1 VTAAPDPTF
10 RLILDAYSPLSHK
23 HLIGDGRQVV
33 TPTTLIHSWVPLH
46 ERRRL
51 AAYLIL
57 DAYRKNSVRIFLGRA
72 SLLEQADHREYGDVQ
87 LILGRIAHGVLG
99 DDFEITVEGA
109 DDDLGDAPDLPEA
122 PVDPGP
128 EATPIEA
135 RIYAIQQ
142 SRYDDAAATAVD
154 EWEQK
159 LGNQPLLAARQDDLR
174 DWADRI
180 GLAALLVEGEADCV
194 ALGDTV
200 YALWPQTGGWPEVR
214 RYDPDAYF
222 PILEDDLE
230 GFPDKVH
237 LAWEFEETTPDGVC
251 ERYLRRL
258 TWELVPIDV
267 IDPVT
272 REVLGAGA
280 GTRPMPWAEEGD
292 EPATQ
297 TCVFSEGV
305 WPLGTVGGPTTT
317 TQTSAHIPDLS
328 EEAAIWEV
336 DEAGVEQHNV
346 DLGIDFLPVI
356 HIPNTPA
363 SRTHYGQSSIAVVAQ
378 ILDDLGQS
386 DTDLMEVARLVAGP
400 AIALSGAQ
408 MPAPDP
414 MRNYDPERSWSQQAE
429 TGSQLQIR
437 PLAVFELG
445 ETGSMTVMDLSAGL
459 DKMMA
464 FGNRLEDRL
473 LVNAR
478 IPKALVGKVS
488 SAQAASGVALLI
500 DAAPFAEV
508 IGNLRM
514 TRDPKLQ
521 LMLRQV
527 QKLAM
532 LQGVIETGPI
542 PKARV
547 AFGSFLPM
555 DRGAVV
561 TEVAALFT
569 AKLISRI
576 TAIRLLMA
584 AGFEIEDAKREVQ
597 QIEADD
603 VEGAKIV
610 ADATGSEQAAADRL
624 GITLPEKPK
633 PPEIT
638 LPPPPNQPPPPGNQ
652 SPPGPQPPNQ

>member
-1 VTAAPDPTF
+1 
-10 RLILDAYSPLSHK
+10 
-23 HLIGDGRQVV
+23 
-33 TPTTLIHSWVPLH
+33 
-46 ERRRL
+46 
-51 AAYLIL
+51 
-57 DAYRKNSVRIFLGRA
+57 
-72 SLLEQADHREYGDVQ
+72 
-87 LILGRIAHGVLG
+87 
-99 DDFEITVEGA
+99 
-109 DDDLGDAPDLPEA
+109 
-122 PVDPGP
+122 
-128 EATPIEA
+128 
-135 RIYAIQQ
+135 
-142 SRYDDAAATAVD
+142 
-154 EWEQK
+154 
-159 LGNQPLLAARQDDLR
+159 
-174 DWADRI
+174 
-180 GLAALLVEGEADCV
+180 
-194 ALGDTV
+194 
-200 YALWPQTGGWPEVR
+200 
-214 RYDPDAYF
+214 
-222 PILEDDLE
+222 
-230 GFPDKVH
+230 
-237 LAWEFEETTPDGVC
+237 
-251 ERYLRRL
+251 
-258 TWELVPIDV
+258 
-267 IDPVT
+267 
-272 REVLGAGA
+272 
-280 GTRPMPWAEEGD
+280 MPWAEEGD

-305 WPLGTVGGPTTT
+305 WPLGTVGGPTNTA
-317 TQTSAHIPDLS
+317 QTSAYIPDLS

-336 DEAGVEQHNV
+336 DEAGVEQHRV

-363 SRTHYGQSSIAVVAQ
+363 SRTHFGQSSIAVVAQ

-408 MPAPDP
+408 MPAPKP
-414 MRNYDPERSWSQQAE
+414 YDPERSWSAGQ
-429 TGSQLQIR
+429 TDSQLQIR

-514 TRDPKLQ
+514 TRDPKMQ

-561 TEVAALFT
+561 TEVARC
-569 AKLISRI
+569 SR
-576 TAIRLLMA
+576 R
-584 AGFEIEDAKREVQ
+584 
-597 QIEADD
+597 
-603 VEGAKIV
+603 
-610 ADATGSEQAAADRL
+610 S
-624 GITLPEKPK
+624 
-633 PPEIT
+633 
-638 LPPPPNQPPPPGNQ
+638 
-652 SPPGPQPPNQ
+652 